1 VRGCLDASIQTFGIW
16 CLDAWQNFSHA
27 DTARA
32 PKTFFAQ
39 FWASWVPNAKSF
51 AAQVLLFLPMV
62 FRSILPKDGIKQ
74 QKFWPKWGTKQA
86 LNTMR

>member
-1 VRGCLDASIQTFGIW
+1 MHGKTLAMQT
-16 CLDAWQNFSHA
+16 QHA
-27 DTARA
+27 R
-32 PKTFFAQ
+32 PRRFFAQ